1 MLKNCPLDGLFG
13 NVEET
18 FRGLASFESILATAN
33 ILEAN
38 LGKSKIYG
46 LCAVI
51 LVMNGLHSSCVSSG
65 QKQLES
71 QWADLEKVDDIS
83 CSTWPVRESELDIS
97 AMTANAGEPGGFIAD
112 VRLRNGGRLPVFA
125 DTSEGPSINKE
136 KMTAIPIGRQAHVVG
151 LVDWNKEPTAF
162 VVQNK
167 NNRAWIEAR
176 AVKDNR
182 LVARMATPLPEEAES
197 GRVVSVSNGWWLQ
210 LNHSEVDSSFVRV
223 APRQDGQWSF
233 VVSTFQA
240 HTRFASLVSNLL
252 NQNAYVVE
260 NQNKPDENTSDFLM
274 TKLDTDG
281 KSLVLG
287 RKTLPTKGG
296 LESWSVALLGQKIVM
311 AVIHGDSMVGQSSL
325 LLAAVDIAG
334 MDLQDAWHQE
344 FALSDVHVAE
354 PVWISNGIY
363 GFVGIV
369 KWIDAEG
376 TLSRFKVD
384 STGAKQ
390 LPDVGVFEKGT
401 ILAAGYLNGSNNGLG
416 AFRYR
421 DKDLWKYKLCKL
433 SF

>member
-1 MLKNCPLDGLFG
+1 
-13 NVEET
+13 VE
-18 FRGLASFESILATAN
+18 
-33 ILEAN
+33 
-38 LGKSKIYG
+38 
-46 LCAVI
+46 
-51 LVMNGLHSSCVSSG
+51 
-65 QKQLES
+65 
-71 QWADLEKVDDIS
+71 
-83 CSTWPVRESELDIS
+83 
-97 AMTANAGEPGGFIAD
+97 
-112 VRLRNGGRLPVFA
+112 
-125 DTSEGPSINKE
+125 
-136 KMTAIPIGRQAHVVG
+136 
-151 LVDWNKEPTAF
+151 WNKEPTAF

-182 LVARMATPLPEEAES
+182 LVARMATPLAEEAES
-197 GRVVSVSNGWWLQ
+197 GRVVRVSNGWWLQ

-260 NQNKPDENTSDFLM
+260 NQNKTVENTSDFLM
-274 TKLDTDG
+274 TKLDSDG
-281 KSLVLG
+281 KSQVLG

-296 LESWSVALLGQKIVM
+296 LESWSTALLGQKIMM
-311 AVIHGDSMVGQSSL
+311 AVIRGDSMVGQSSL
-325 LLAAVDIAG
+325 LLVAVDIAG
-334 MDLQDAWHQE
+334 MGLQDAWHQE
-344 FALSDVHVAE
+344 FALTDVHVTE
-354 PVWISNGIY
+354 PVWISNGIH

-384 STGAKQ
+384 STGTKQ
-390 LPDVGVFEKGT
+390 LPDVGVFDKGT